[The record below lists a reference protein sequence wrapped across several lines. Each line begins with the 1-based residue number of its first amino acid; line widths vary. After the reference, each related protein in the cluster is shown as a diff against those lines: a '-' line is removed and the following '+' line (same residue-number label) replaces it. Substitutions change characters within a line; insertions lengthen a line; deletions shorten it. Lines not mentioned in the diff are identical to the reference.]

1 MGATQ
6 AAVMR
11 AAHDIDLR
19 EYPTPDP
26 ADDALIMRNVEVGI
40 CGSDKHMFEGHSAVN
55 FPLIPGHETL
65 GVVESMG
72 PRANDAMNVVGGP
85 VKEGDEVTIVPSS
98 KSCGRCW
105 YCLHVPHR
113 PALCSNRTV
122 YGFSNCE
129 EEPHLTGSMAGHT
142 YIHGNSWVFRIPE
155 SVPQKLR
162 VLVEPAAVATRAV
175 ERAFSPGIPH
185 IGAGLGIGSRV
196 AVLGAGPIGMLVIA
210 ALREVG
216 TGDIIVTDAMP
227 TRLEMARKMGADT
240 TVDVST
246 TTPEERLQQ
255 IQDMTDGV
263 GPDVVIECA
272 GVPAAFGE
280 ALSLVRRGGKVIEVG
295 HYTDPGSTAIR
306 PHLICHKDVDIHGMW
321 AYPAMQFQTALA
333 FLERARAPLGDLITD
348 YIGLEDLERG
358 IGMVGGPETYKV
370 VVRPE

>member
-1 MGATQ
+1 MSLTQ

-11 AAHDIDLR
+11 AAHDIDIR
-19 EYPTPDP
+19 EYETPDP
-26 ADDALIMRNVEVGI
+26 ADDALVMRNLEVGI
-40 CGSDKHMFEGHSAVN
+40 CGSDKHMYEGHSAVK
-55 FPLIPGHETL
+55 FPVIPGHETL
-65 GVVESMG
+65 GVVERMG
-72 PRANDAMNVVGGP
+72 SGANAAMNVVGGS
-85 VKEGDEVTIVPSS
+85 VKEGDYITIVPSS

-113 PALCSNRTV
+113 PALCANRTV

-129 EEPHLTGSMAGHT
+129 TEPHLTGAMAEHT
-142 YIHGNSWVFRIPE
+142 YVHGNSWVFRIPDSIPE
-155 SVPQKLR
+155 KLR

-216 TGDIIVTDAMP
+216 VGHIVVTDAMAP
-227 TRLEMARKMGADT
+227 RLDFARKMGADT
-240 TVDVST
+240 TVDVNAT
-246 TTPEERLQQ
+246 TAEERSEL
-255 IQDMTDGV
+255 IQSVTDGV

-280 ALSLVRRGGKVIEVG
+280 ALSLVRRGGKVVEVG

-321 AYPAMQFQTALA
+321 AYPAIQFATALA

-348 YIGLEDLERG
+348 TIDLADLERG
-358 IGMVGGPETYKV
+358 IDMVGGPETYKV
-370 VVRPE
+370 VVRP

>member
-1 MGATQ
+1 
-6 AAVMR
+6 
-11 AAHDIDLR
+11 
-19 EYPTPDP
+19 
-26 ADDALIMRNVEVGI
+26 
-40 CGSDKHMFEGHSAVN
+40 
-55 FPLIPGHETL
+55 
-65 GVVESMG
+65 
-72 PRANDAMNVVGGP
+72 
-85 VKEGDEVTIVPSS
+85 
-98 KSCGRCW
+98 
-105 YCLHVPHR
+105 
-113 PALCSNRTV
+113 
-122 YGFSNCE
+122 
-129 EEPHLTGSMAGHT
+129 
-142 YIHGNSWVFRIPE
+142 
-155 SVPQKLR
+155 
-162 VLVEPAAVATRAV
+162 
-175 ERAFSPGIPH
+175 
-185 IGAGLGIGSRV
+185 
-196 AVLGAGPIGMLVIA
+196 
-210 ALREVG
+210 
-216 TGDIIVTDAMP
+216 
-227 TRLEMARKMGADT
+227 MARKMGADT